1 MQPNRHDF
9 QNSRPRYGKSA
20 GGGGAVRAAPSSA
33 CRPDFQP
40 PGMGILA
47 RLAGDA
53 TVQARPPSNWRSGMS
68 DTPPAGRKRSP
79 ADQGARLTA
88 EAAKRATETARA
100 ATEAVRTYLATS
112 PGVSQRAFA
121 AWAAS
126 TEAALKASFGM
137 QNAAIEAG
145 PALSDATAG
154 GGGR

>member
-1 MQPNRHDF
+1 
-9 QNSRPRYGKSA
+9 
-20 GGGGAVRAAPSSA
+20 
-33 CRPDFQP
+33 
-40 PGMGILA
+40 
-47 RLAGDA
+47 
-53 TVQARPPSNWRSGMS
+53 MS
-68 DTPPAGRKRSP
+68 DAGPGGPRRGP

-100 ATEAVRTYLATS
+100 ASEVVRTYLASS

-145 PALSDATAG
+145 LALSDATAS
-154 GGGR
+154 GGREALQQWADAMHDQQRTMLDAFRASVRGAQAPGSSSGETISQ

>member
-1 MQPNRHDF
+1 MSD
-9 QNSRPRYGKSA
+9 
-20 GGGGAVRAAPSSA
+20 AAPGG
-33 CRPDFQP
+33 P
-40 PGMGILA
+40 
-47 RLAGDA
+47 
-53 TVQARPPSNWRSGMS
+53 
-68 DTPPAGRKRSP
+68 KRGP

-100 ATEAVRTYLATS
+100 ATEAVRTYLASS

-145 PALSDATAG
+145 LALSDATASG
-154 GGGR
+154 SREALQQWAKAMHDQQRTMLEAFHTSVRAAQVPGSSSAETTSQ